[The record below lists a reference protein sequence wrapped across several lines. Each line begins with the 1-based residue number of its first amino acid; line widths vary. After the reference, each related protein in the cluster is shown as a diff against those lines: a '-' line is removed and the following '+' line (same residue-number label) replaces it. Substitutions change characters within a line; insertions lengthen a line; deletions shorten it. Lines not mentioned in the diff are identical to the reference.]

1 VPALGLLGCDERK
14 GRCRRSGGLAGR
26 CLPRDRA
33 RVCRTRRGLLDRRL
47 RNDNDRLVGD
57 RAGLGRPWADSLVGT
72 KLKELIPRGDYIRI
86 LFRFDRRKTGILLIG
101 GDKQGLWDEWYK
113 KMIPLAEKLY
123 EDYLEE
129 LRKEGPLK

>member
-1 VPALGLLGCDERK
+1 MNRPDQRVSCPPLVCSAATNARAAVAAVADSREGACRAT
-14 GRCRRSGGLAGR
+14 GRGSAGR
-26 CLPRDRA
+26 A
-33 RVCRTRRGLLDRRL
+33 
-47 RNDNDRLVGD
+47 
-57 RAGLGRPWADSLVGT
+57 AG
-72 KLKELIPRGDYIRI
+72 IRI
-86 LFRFDRRKTGILLIG
+86 LFRFDPRKTGILLIG

>member
-1 VPALGLLGCDERK
+1 VGPIH
-14 GRCRRSGGLAGR
+14 
-26 CLPRDRA
+26 PA
-33 RVCRTRRGLLDRRL
+33 RVCPSPLHLVTRDTRSRL
-47 RNDNDRLVGD
+47 RDGSPSSLEETGP
-57 RAGLGRPWADSLVGT
+57 GLGRPWADSLVGT

-86 LFRFDRRKTGILLIG
+86 LFRLDPRKTGILLIG

-123 EDYLEE
+123 EDYPEE